1 MKRRAFMSLLGG
13 AAVSSVVWPL
23 AARAQQSAMPVIG
36 FLGNSRAPD
45 DAPNLTAAF
54 RQGLKETGYV
64 EGQNVAIEYRW
75 ASNQQQQLPE
85 LAADLVRRGVA
96 LIAAFGGNVAA
107 FAAKGATAT
116 VPIIFLV
123 GGDPVELGLVASLNR
138 PGGNLTGVSLLFG
151 LLGAK
156 RLELLRELVP
166 TPTIIAVLIN
176 PTNPAAKIYAQDAQ
190 QAAHTLGQQIQI
202 LHAGSE
208 DGIEAAFAALA
219 QLRAG
224 AVLVATDAFFFGR
237 REQLVALAAH
247 HAVPAIY
254 EQRDFVAAGGLVS
267 YGPSIADA
275 YRQAG
280 IYAGRIL
287 KGAKPGDLP
296 VLQPTKFELVIN
308 LKTARALGL
317 EIPPTLLA
325 LADEVIE

>member
-1 MKRRAFMSLLGG
+1 MRRREFITALGG
-13 AAVSSVVWPL
+13 AIWAWPL
-23 AARAQQSAMPVIG
+23 VARAQQPTMPVIG
-36 FLGNSRAPD
+36 FLSSRGPD
-45 DAPNLTAAF
+45 DTPNLTAAF
-54 RQGLKETGYV
+54 RQGLNETGYV
-64 EGQNVAIEYRW
+64 EGQNVAIQYRW
-75 ASNQQQQLPE
+75 ANNQPQRLPE
-85 LAADLVRRGVA
+85 LVTELARSKVA

-107 FAAKGATAT
+107 FAAKAAAAT
-116 VPIIFLV
+116 VPVVFLV

-138 PGGNLTGVSLLFG
+138 PGDNLTGVSLLLG

-176 PTNPAAKIYAQDAQ
+176 PTNPSAKIYAQDAQ
-190 QAAHTLGQQIQI
+190 QAAHALGQQIQI

-208 DGIEAAFAALA
+208 DGIEAAFEALA

-237 REQLVALAAH
+237 REQLVALAAR

-254 EQRDFVAAGGLVS
+254 ESRDFAAAGGLVS
-267 YGPSIADA
+267 YGPSVAEA
-275 YRQAG
+275 YRQSG

-296 VLQPTKFELVIN
+296 VQQPTKFELVIN
-308 LKTARALGL
+308 LKTAKALGL
-317 EIPPTLLA
+317 AVPPAILVG
-325 LADEVIE
+325 ADEVIE

>member
-1 MKRRAFMSLLGG
+1 MRRREFITLVGG
-13 AAVSSVVWPL
+13 AAASSVVWPL

-36 FLGNSRAPD
+36 FLNSRAPD

-116 VPIIFLV
+116 IPIIFLV

-176 PTNPAAKIYAQDAQ
+176 PTNPGAKIYAEDAQ

-208 DGIEAAFAALA
+208 GGIEAAFAALA

-237 REQLVALAAH
+237 REQLVALAAR

-267 YGPSIADA
+267 YGPSIAEA

-308 LKTARALGL
+308 LKPRRWASTFRRRCSRS
-317 EIPPTLLA
+317 PTR
-325 LADEVIE
+325 